1 MDLDSCGRLC
11 GSSGIDNIYEIAH
24 INAMDTVFQHKGITQ
39 FSEVVRSTGFSDLCR
54 QYGIRRLSVFGS
66 VLGRTRRPD
75 SDLDLIIEFF
85 PGRTPGFAFARLGA
99 QLSELF
105 GMQVDLHTPNS
116 LSRYFRDEVLREARE
131 VYAAEE

>member
-1 MDLDSCGRLC
+1 
-11 GSSGIDNIYEIAH
+11 
-24 INAMDTVFQHKGITQ
+24 MDTVFPHMGIEQ
-39 FSEVVRSTGFSDLCR
+39 FSEVARSAGVSDLCC

-66 VLGRTRRPD
+66 MLGRTRRPD
-75 SDLDLIIEFF
+75 SDLDLIVEFF
-85 PGRTPGFAFARLGA
+85 PGRTPGFAFARLAA

-131 VYAAEE
+131 VYAAKE